1 MNTSSIPLII
11 RKALLFTPL
20 LLITWFPGPA
30 SHAAQVSTE
39 GAIREFMKAAEPS
52 ADNVPMSTPASI
64 GWIED
69 IRNYLSIYKAN
80 YPGSNF
86 TPYLAKLD
94 LMQDAV
100 GRGDRGVVRY
110 EMGAFFKMFAKRD
123 HGISDVAAD
132 ELTNFSQMVT
142 PIAAEYGI
150 TVPRLGAGQ

>member
-11 RKALLFTPL
+11 RKTLLFTPL
-20 LLITWFPGPA
+20 LLIPWGPGPA
-30 SHAAQVSTE
+30 SHAAEVFTG
-39 GAIREFMKAAEPS
+39 GAIREFMKAAKPS
-52 ADNVPMSTPASI
+52 ADNVPMSTPDSI
-64 GWIED
+64 EWVEE
-69 IRNYLSIYKAN
+69 IRNYLAIYKAN

-94 LMQDAV
+94 LAQDAV
-100 GRGDRGVVRY
+100 GRGDRRVVRH

-123 HGISDVAAD
+123 HGIGDVAAD

-150 TVPRLGAGQ
+150 PVPRFGAGR